1 MHKMTIGNLLYLRG
15 KFTLLTGYNL
25 YCGFMI
31 KVSKSK
37 NMRKEKYMKISINTM
52 QKLSKIKNAVYDDI
66 KIEYIYHSNKLE
78 GSTFNIE
85 QLNVLLE
92 ENMVIGEHSI
102 NDVQETINSLELFDF
117 VIETLDEELT
127 DRLLRE
133 YHSILKKN
141 TSDENYGFVGV
152 YKKLPNKLRNVNIK
166 LAEPYEVEE
175 LIKKLLDKKIA
186 TIEDIADFHQKF
198 EHIHPF
204 QDGNGRIGRFI
215 ILRQC
220 LENNID
226 LIAIDDEYNKEYRE
240 ALYKAQTTGDLEQLV
255 QVFIKCQERLSEKL
269 QSYIPTIEQV
279 LKEVD

>member
-1 MHKMTIGNLLYLRG
+1 
-15 KFTLLTGYNL
+15 
-25 YCGFMI
+25 
-31 KVSKSK
+31 
-37 NMRKEKYMKISINTM
+37 MKISINTM
-52 QKLSKIKNAVYDDI
+52 QKLSKIKNSVYDDI
-66 KIEYIYHSNKLE
+66 KIEYLYHSNKLE

-92 ENMVIGEHSI
+92 EKMVIGEHTI

-117 VIETLDEELT
+117 VIETLNEKLT
-127 DRLLRE
+127 DMLLRE

-152 YKKLPNKLRNVNIK
+152 YKKIPNKLRNVDIK

-175 LIKKLLDKKIA
+175 SIKTLLEKEIKNIY
-186 TIEDIADFHQKF
+186 DIADFHQKF
-198 EHIHPF
+198 EQIHPF
-204 QDGNGRIGRFI
+204 QDGNGRIGRFL

-240 ALYKAQTTGDLEQLV
+240 ALYKAQTTGNLEQLV
-255 QVFIKCQERLSEKL
+255 EVFEKCQKRLDEKL
-269 QSYIPTIEQV
+269 QDCITTIEQISV
-279 LKEVD
+279 

>member
-1 MHKMTIGNLLYLRG
+1 
-15 KFTLLTGYNL
+15 
-25 YCGFMI
+25 
-31 KVSKSK
+31 
-37 NMRKEKYMKISINTM
+37 MKISINTM
-52 QKLSKIKNAVYDDI
+52 QKLSKIKNSIYDDI
-66 KIEYIYHSNKLE
+66 KIEYLYHSNKLE

-85 QLNVLLE
+85 QLNILLE
-92 ENMVIGEHSI
+92 ENMVTGEHSI
-102 NDVQETINSLELFDF
+102 DDVQETINSLELFDF
-117 VIETLDEELT
+117 VIATLNEKLT
-127 DRLLRE
+127 DRLIRE

-152 YKKLPNKLRNVNIK
+152 YKKIPNKLRNVDIK

-175 LIKKLLDKKIA
+175 LIKTLLEKKIKN
-186 TIEDIADFHQKF
+186 IEDVANFHQKF

-240 ALYKAQTTGDLEQLV
+240 ALYKAQRTGDLEQLV
-255 QVFIKCQERLSEKL
+255 QIFIKCQERLDEKL
-269 QSYIPTIEQV
+269 KSYVSIIEQV
-279 LKEVD
+279 SKEVD

>member
-1 MHKMTIGNLLYLRG
+1 
-15 KFTLLTGYNL
+15 
-25 YCGFMI
+25 
-31 KVSKSK
+31 
-37 NMRKEKYMKISINTM
+37 MKIPINVM
-52 QKLSKIKNAVYDDI
+52 QKLSKIKNSLYDDI
-66 KIEYIYHSNKLE
+66 KIEYLYHSNKLE

-85 QLNVLLE
+85 QLNILLE
-92 ENMVIGEHSI
+92 ENMVVGEHSI
-102 NDVQETINSLELFDF
+102 NDVQETINSLKLFDF
-117 VIETLDEELT
+117 VVETLNEKLT

-152 YKKLPNKLRNVNIK
+152 YKKLPNKLRNVDIK

-175 LIKKLLDKKIA
+175 LIKKLLDKKIV
-186 TIEDIADFHQKF
+186 TVEDIADFHQKF

-220 LENNID
+220 LENNVD

-240 ALYKAQTTGDLEQLV
+240 ALYKAQRTGSLEQLT
-255 QVFIKCQERLSEKL
+255 QVLKKCQERLSEKL
-269 QSYIPTIEQV
+269 QSYILTIEQV
-279 LKEVD
+279 SEEVD

>member
-1 MHKMTIGNLLYLRG
+1 
-15 KFTLLTGYNL
+15 
-25 YCGFMI
+25 
-31 KVSKSK
+31 
-37 NMRKEKYMKISINTM
+37 MKISINTM
-52 QKLSKIKNAVYDDI
+52 KKLSKIKNSVYDDI
-66 KIEYIYHSNKLE
+66 KIEFLYHSNKVE

-85 QLNVLLE
+85 QLSILLE
-92 ENMVIGEHSI
+92 QKMIIGEHSI

-117 VIETLDEELT
+117 VVETLNEKLT

-152 YKKLPNKLRNVNIK
+152 YKKIPNKLRNVDIE
-166 LAEPYEVEE
+166 LAQPYEVEE
-175 LIKKLLDKKIA
+175 LIKDLLEKKTKSIY
-186 TIEDIADFHQKF
+186 DIADFHQKF

-240 ALYKAQTTGDLEQLV
+240 ALYKAQTSGGLEQLV
-255 QVFIKCQERLSEKL
+255 QVFEKCQNKLDEKL
-269 QSYIPTIEQV
+269 QSYIATIEQV
-279 LKEVD
+279 LEKID

>member
-1 MHKMTIGNLLYLRG
+1 
-15 KFTLLTGYNL
+15 
-25 YCGFMI
+25 
-31 KVSKSK
+31 
-37 NMRKEKYMKISINTM
+37 MKISIDVM
-52 QKLSKIKNAVYDDI
+52 QKLSKIKNSVYDDI
-66 KIEYIYHSNKLE
+66 KIEFLYHSNKLE

-92 ENMVIGEHSI
+92 ENMVIGEHSV

-117 VIETLDEELT
+117 VIETLNEKLT

-141 TSDENYGFVGV
+141 TSDENYGVVGV
-152 YKKLPNKLRNVNIK
+152 YKKIPNKLRGVDIE
-166 LAEPYEVEE
+166 LAEPYKVKE
-175 LIKKLLDKKIA
+175 LIDNLLEKEINN
-186 TIEDIADFHQKF
+186 IYDIADFHQKF

-220 LENNID
+220 IENNID

-240 ALYKAQTTGDLEQLV
+240 ALYKAQSTEDIELLV
-255 QVFIKCQERLSEKL
+255 QVFKKCQIRLDEKL
-269 QSYIPTIEQV
+269 SNEIEVIKQV
-279 LKEVD
+279 SEEE

>member
-1 MHKMTIGNLLYLRG
+1 
-15 KFTLLTGYNL
+15 
-25 YCGFMI
+25 
-31 KVSKSK
+31 
-37 NMRKEKYMKISINTM
+37 
-52 QKLSKIKNAVYDDI
+52 
-66 KIEYIYHSNKLE
+66 
-78 GSTFNIE
+78 
-85 QLNVLLE
+85 
-92 ENMVIGEHSI
+92 MVVGEHSI

-117 VIETLDEELT
+117 VIGTLDEKLT

-141 TSDENYGFVGV
+141 TSDENYGVVGV
-152 YKKLPNKLRNVNIK
+152 YKKIPNKLRNVDIK

-175 LIKKLLDKKIA
+175 LIKKLLDKKIE
-186 TIEDIADFHQKF
+186 TVEDIADFHQKF

-240 ALYKAQTTGDLEQLV
+240 ALYKAQTVGSLEQLV
-255 QVFIKCQERLSEKL
+255 QVFEKCQKRLDEEL
-269 QSYIPTIEQV
+269 QSYTLTIEQV

>member
-1 MHKMTIGNLLYLRG
+1 MLIYLNQSRNYYRNN
-15 KFTLLTGYNL
+15 FTNCNY
-25 YCGFMI
+25 
-31 KVSKSK
+31 V
-37 NMRKEKYMKISINTM
+37 RREEKYMKISINTM
-52 QKLSKIKNAVYDDI
+52 KKLSKIKNSVYDDI
-66 KIEYIYHSNKLE
+66 KIEFLYHSNKVE

-85 QLNVLLE
+85 QLSILLE
-92 ENMVIGEHSI
+92 QKMIIGEHSI

-117 VIETLDEELT
+117 VVETLNEKLT

-152 YKKLPNKLRNVNIK
+152 YKKIPNKLRNVDIE
-166 LAEPYEVEE
+166 LAQPYEVEE
-175 LIKKLLDKKIA
+175 LIKDLLEKKTKSIY
-186 TIEDIADFHQKF
+186 DIADFHQKF

-226 LIAIDDEYNKEYRE
+226 LIAI
-240 ALYKAQTTGDLEQLV
+240 
-255 QVFIKCQERLSEKL
+255 I
-269 QSYIPTIEQV
+269 
-279 LKEVD
+279 

>member
-1 MHKMTIGNLLYLRG
+1 
-15 KFTLLTGYNL
+15 
-25 YCGFMI
+25 
-31 KVSKSK
+31 
-37 NMRKEKYMKISINTM
+37 MKISTNTI
-52 QKLSKIKNAVYDDI
+52 QKLSKIKNSIYDDI
-66 KIEYIYHSNKLE
+66 KIEYLYHSNKLE

-117 VIETLDEELT
+117 VIETLNEKLT

-152 YKKLPNKLRNVNIK
+152 YKKIPNKLRNVDIE
-166 LAEPYEVEE
+166 LAQPYEVEG
-175 LIKKLLDKKIA
+175 LIKTLLEKKIRN
-186 TIEDIADFHQKF
+186 IYDIADFHQKF
-198 EHIHPF
+198 EQIHPF

-220 LENNID
+220 IENSID
-226 LIAIDDEYNKEYRE
+226 LIAIDDEYNKEYRK
-240 ALYKAQTTGDLEQLV
+240 ALYEAQTTGNIESLV
-255 QVFIKCQERLSEKL
+255 EVFKKCQVRLDEKL
-269 QSYIPTIEQV
+269 INCIPIIKQV
-279 LKEVD
+279 SEEVD

>member
-1 MHKMTIGNLLYLRG
+1 
-15 KFTLLTGYNL
+15 
-25 YCGFMI
+25 
-31 KVSKSK
+31 
-37 NMRKEKYMKISINTM
+37 MKIFINTM
-52 QKLSKIKNAVYDDI
+52 QKLSKIKNSLYDDI
-66 KIEYIYHSNKLE
+66 KIEYLYHSNKLE

-85 QLNVLLE
+85 QLNILLE
-92 ENMVIGEHSI
+92 DNMVVGEHSI

-117 VIETLDEELT
+117 VIGTLKEKLT

-141 TSDENYGFVGV
+141 TSDENYGLVGV
-152 YKKLPNKLRNVNIK
+152 YKKIPNKLRNVDIE
-166 LAEPYEVEE
+166 LAQPYEVEE
-175 LIKKLLDKKIA
+175 LVKSLLGNKIESV
-186 TIEDIADFHQKF
+186 EDIANFHQKF

-226 LIAIDDEYNKEYRE
+226 LIAIDDEYNKEYKE
-240 ALYKAQTTGDLEQLV
+240 ALYKAQTSGRLEQLV
-255 QVFIKCQERLSEKL
+255 QVFEKCQKRLDEKL
-269 QSYIPTIEQV
+269 QSYASTIEQV